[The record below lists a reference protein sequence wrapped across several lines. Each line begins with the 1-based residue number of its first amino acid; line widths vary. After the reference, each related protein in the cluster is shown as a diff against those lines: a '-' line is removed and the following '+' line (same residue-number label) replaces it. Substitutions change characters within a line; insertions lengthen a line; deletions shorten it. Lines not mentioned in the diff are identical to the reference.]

1 MCVWGG
7 GGGKGRWEGK
17 WVMGGRV
24 QCGSEWVPGKVSVCV
39 CVGEE
44 VVGKVSGWESMVGE
58 WVGSWGKWGGVGW
71 GGGSGYLQ
79 FAPVFLQQ

>member
-1 MCVWGG
+1 MCAGGLAGKVCVYVGGGGEGSWKGRWLCVW

-39 CVGEE
+39 CVCRGRGSRE
-44 VVGKVSGWESMVGE
+44 GKWVGE
-58 WVGSWGKWGGVGW
+58 YGG
-71 GGGSGYLQ
+71 
-79 FAPVFLQQ
+79 